1 MENVK
6 EFSDWTR
13 PEVTPEWEL
22 FRTVQNM
29 SWDELAAGTDACLL
43 DMYRSTELGL
53 NLQKALSS
61 PKLNQLGEKHG
72 PDLVCRLIGLT
83 VLVYFN
89 RLPKNTEA
97 NFGTWRLRQTAE
109 WLYET
114 YRCES
119 LRDLMYAFRRAG
131 GGHAHDLSEVMGDY
145 LEWRAGKLEAIH
157 QSRSQAAVNPW
168 PNDFKEKLP
177 ERWFL
182 GYLNP
187 TNGSNSQEAA

>member
-6 EFSDWTR
+6 EYSDWTR
-13 PEVTPEWEL
+13 HEVSPEWEL
-22 FRTVQNM
+22 FRTVQKM
-29 SWDELAAGTDACLL
+29 SWDELATGVSPCLL

-72 PDLVCRLIGLT
+72 KDLVCRLIGLT
-83 VLVYFN
+83 VLVYFD

-97 NFGTWRLRQTAE
+97 KFGTWRLRQTAE

-114 YRCES
+114 YLCES
-119 LRDLMYAFRRAG
+119 LRDLMYAFRRAEG
-131 GGHAHDLSEVMGDY
+131 KYAHDLLEVITDY
-145 LEWRAGKLEAIH
+145 LEWRASKLEATH
-157 QSRSQAAVNPW
+157 QSRSQAAVNTW
-168 PNDFKEKLP
+168 PNDFKKKLP

>member
-6 EFSDWTR
+6 EYSDWTR

-22 FRTVQNM
+22 FRTVQKM
-29 SWDELAAGTDACLL
+29 SWDELATGIDACLL

-61 PKLNQLGEKHG
+61 PKLNKLGEKHG
-72 PDLVCRLIGLT
+72 RDLVCRLIGLV
-83 VLVYFN
+83 VLVYFS

-97 NFGTWRLRQTAE
+97 NFGTWRLRQTVE

-114 YRCES
+114 YSCES

-131 GGHAHDLSEVMGDY
+131 SSYAHDLSEVMTDY

-187 TNGSNSQEAA
+187 TNGSNSKEAA

>member
-6 EFSDWTR
+6 EYSDWSR
-13 PEVTPEWEL
+13 PEVSPEWEL
-22 FRTVQNM
+22 FRTVQKM
-29 SWDELAAGTDACLL
+29 SWDELATGANPCLL

-72 PDLVCRLIGLT
+72 KDLVCRLIGLT
-83 VLVYFN
+83 VLVYFD

-97 NFGTWRLRQTAE
+97 NFGTWRLRQIAE
-109 WLYET
+109 WLYDT
-114 YRCES
+114 YSCES

-131 GGHAHDLSEVMGDY
+131 GRYAHDLLEVMTDY

-157 QSRSQAAVNPW
+157 QSRNQAETNPW

-177 ERWFL
+177 ARWFL